1 MKLLKRIANFFR
13 ALFSLREEGSP
24 HRKVG
29 YIADQLK
36 IVVDTVE
43 NYKLTHIDISLNMI
57 SKEEIEEIKKELDK
71 REYITYEIDEKKR
84 IIKFYYK

>member
-1 MKLLKRIANFFR
+1 MKLLKKVVNFFK
-13 ALFSLREEGSP
+13 ALLSPREEGSP
-24 HRKVG
+24 YRKVG

-43 NYKLTHIDISLNMI
+43 NYKLTHTDISLNML
-57 SKEEIEEIKKELDK
+57 SKEDIEEIKKELDK

-84 IIKFYYK
+84 VIKLYYK

>member
-13 ALFSLREEGSP
+13 ALFSPREEGSP
-24 HRKVG
+24 HRKVW